1 MSKVLVAALGAA
13 GALAVANTASADTQ
27 VQVQSGD
34 TVWGFAQQYATTV
47 QFLLLTN

>member
-1 MSKVLVAALGAA
+1 MSKVLAAALGAA

-34 TVWGFAQQYATTV
+34 TV
-47 QFLLLTN
+47 